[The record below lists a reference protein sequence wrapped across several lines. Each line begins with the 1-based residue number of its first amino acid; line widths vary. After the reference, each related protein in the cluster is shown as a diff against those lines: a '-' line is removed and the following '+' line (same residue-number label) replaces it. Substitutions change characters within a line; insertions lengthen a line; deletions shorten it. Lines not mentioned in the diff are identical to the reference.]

1 MAIGSS
7 QWMYNSGDYELE
19 QSLRFDSASGSYLQ
33 RTPLSVGNRQ
43 TYTLSMWFKIGKTSG
58 ERRLF

>member
-19 QSLRFDSASGSYLQ
+19 QSLRFNDPNSPELV
-33 RTPLSVGNRQ
+33 RTFGTADRKSVV
-43 TYTLSMWFKIGKTSG
+43 
-58 ERRLF
+58 